1 MHPTVKRNTMN
12 KSNLS
17 KLDPTVYLDTQSN
30 GFASRVVKY
39 YEASEAKSRPISNQ
53 SYRRPGDFPIV
64 NLEKSELSLNQ
75 RKENIPKISKLNIAP
90 PINLVSHASARSAI
104 FRTGKNYGETIGPI
118 VKGNNDSN
126 NTTSSNKSA
135 DPLPSA
141 AAHDEPI
148 VSNESDYNA
157 ASARS
162 SLDAL
167 KEISRKRIRCEVSFF
182 SPIFT
187 FFYCVSILFIV
198 RSIRNWMVNTIK
210 ERSQK
215 ILDSIILMERHSVWP
230 QNVQEI
236 VFLRQI
242 PGEYY

>member
-1 MHPTVKRNTMN
+1 MN

-17 KLDPTVYLDTQSN
+17 KLDPAVYLDTQSN

-118 VKGNNDSN
+118 GKGNNNST
-126 NTTSSNKSA
+126 TTSSIKSA
-135 DPLPSA
+135 EPLPSA

-148 VSNESDYNA
+148 VSNENDYNS

-187 FFYCVSILFIV
+187 ICFFFFLIL
-198 RSIRNWMVNTIK
+198 
-210 ERSQK
+210 
-215 ILDSIILMERHSVWP
+215 
-230 QNVQEI
+230 
-236 VFLRQI
+236 
-242 PGEYY
+242 

>member
-1 MHPTVKRNTMN
+1 MNPTAKRNAMN

-118 VKGNNDSN
+118 VKDKN
-126 NTTSSNKSA
+126 NTSNTASSIQSTES
-135 DPLPSA
+135 LPSA
-141 AAHDEPI
+141 ATHDEPI
-148 VSNESDYNA
+148 VSNENDYNGT
-157 ASARS
+157 SARS

-167 KEISRKRIRCEVSFF
+167 KEISRKRMRCAVSF
-182 SPIFT
+182 
-187 FFYCVSILFIV
+187 
-198 RSIRNWMVNTIK
+198 
-210 ERSQK
+210 
-215 ILDSIILMERHSVWP
+215 
-230 QNVQEI
+230 
-236 VFLRQI
+236 
-242 PGEYY
+242 

>member
-1 MHPTVKRNTMN
+1 MN

-17 KLDPTVYLDTQSN
+17 KLDPTVYLDTQSS

-64 NLEKSELSLNQ
+64 NLEKSELNLNQ

-90 PINLVSHASARSAI
+90 PINLVSQASARSAI

-118 VKGNNDSN
+118 VKDNHNS
-126 NTTSSNKSA
+126 NTTSSIKDA
-135 DPLPSA
+135 EPLASA

-148 VSNESDYNA
+148 VPNENDYNG

-167 KEISRKRIRCEVSFF
+167 KEISRKRIRCDVSFF
-182 SPIFT
+182 SPILT
-187 FFYCVSILFIV
+187 TSIVS
-198 RSIRNWMVNTIK
+198 
-210 ERSQK
+210 E
-215 ILDSIILMERHSVWP
+215 
-230 QNVQEI
+230 
-236 VFLRQI
+236 
-242 PGEYY
+242 

>member
-1 MHPTVKRNTMN
+1 MN

-17 KLDPTVYLDTQSN
+17 KLDPTVYLDTRSN

-64 NLEKSELSLNQ
+64 NLEKTELSLNQ

-104 FRTGKNYGETIGPI
+104 FRTGKNYGDTIGPI
-118 VKGNNDSN
+118 GKSN
-126 NTTSSNKSA
+126 NSNTTTSSIKSA
-135 DPLPSA
+135 EPLPSA
-141 AAHDEPI
+141 AMHDEPI
-148 VSNESDYNA
+148 VSNENDYNG

-182 SPIFT
+182 APIFT
-187 FFYCVSILFIV
+187 FFFCFSFSLNIV
-198 RSIRNWMVNTIK
+198 IVCCIRNWMVSTIK
-210 ERSQK
+210 ERGLRIVHLIMIQP
-215 ILDSIILMERHSVWP
+215 MERHLVWP

-236 VFLRQI
+236 AYLQQI
-242 PGEYY
+242 PGKY